1 MHEFEVQNILGEQD
15 WGAPR
20 QGVLGSSVLSTVT
33 KFRDWVTRFEN
44 AQETEVSWGT
54 RFRVLHIQSTGFKVN
69 VIG

>member
-1 MHEFEVQNILGEQD
+1 MHEFEVQNILEEQD

-44 AQETEVSWGT
+44 A
-54 RFRVLHIQSTGFKVN
+54 
-69 VIG
+69 